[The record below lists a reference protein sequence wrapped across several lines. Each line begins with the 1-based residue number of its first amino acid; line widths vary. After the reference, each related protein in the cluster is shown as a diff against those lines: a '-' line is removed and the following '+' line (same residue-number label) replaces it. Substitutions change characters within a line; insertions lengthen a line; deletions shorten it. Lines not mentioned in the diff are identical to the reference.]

1 MVKVTPF
8 NKSYY
13 SNYNIYFH
21 IDDMTPILVGVLVPA
36 AVVIT
41 VGIIIGIILV
51 IYFNIKDDKD
61 DKGANE
67 YVIKYYQHQ
76 FQSFGIGISPMSPGI
91 SPWCINTYAN

>member
-1 MVKVTPF
+1 
-8 NKSYY
+8 
-13 SNYNIYFH
+13 
-21 IDDMTPILVGVLVPA
+21 MTPILVGVLVPA

-61 DKGANE
+61 EEANE